1 MTVLWIAHGYP
12 CPQFPGLGAF
22 IKVQAQAL
30 APTLPHLDIVTPV
43 SAMPWGIGQLSPR
56 WRRVSEMPAI
66 EQGGNVTV
74 HRPRYFAHPHEN
86 RFGLPHRFMLRAIR
100 GLGLARPAIMHAH
113 CGVPHGW
120 VALQLAREWG
130 VPYAM
135 TLLGSDVAVFA
146 KATAGARQRFVES
159 VRSADA
165 VFAVGSRL
173 ADETEVMTGRRP
185 DVLHYGVR
193 EDWLTAPR
201 DKSGARAR
209 LGLPNDGFIGLFVGQ
224 LSVAKGVADL
234 ARAIKQFSAGDGA
247 APAQWLFVGDGP
259 LRAMLE
265 ELPTCRL
272 AGAVDHL
279 ALRDYYDAADALF
292 LPSHQEGLPTVTL
305 EAGSRGLP
313 VAAADVGSVRD
324 VVSADTGWL
333 LRPRNDDDLLQAMRA
348 AASAGSEALGSRG
361 DRLFQIVR
369 TTYSAA
375 TNAATVRERYA
386 TLCKALG

>member
-1 MTVLWIAHGYP
+1 
-12 CPQFPGLGAF
+12 AF

-120 VALQLAREWG
+120 VALQLAREGG

-279 ALRDYYDAADALF
+279 ALRDYSDAADSLF